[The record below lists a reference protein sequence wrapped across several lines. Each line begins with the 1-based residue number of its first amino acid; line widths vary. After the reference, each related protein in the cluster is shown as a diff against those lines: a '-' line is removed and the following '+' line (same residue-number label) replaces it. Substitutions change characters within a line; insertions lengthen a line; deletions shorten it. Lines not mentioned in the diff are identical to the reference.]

1 MAFLPLYSVTIPGD
15 APSAVASIAPS
26 LQTPRS
32 ACSSCAA
39 AEMRSPDTPE
49 AEPEPSELAE
59 VEFKGRRRLL
69 YSNPSR
75 LPLRLRELVLVTSPY
90 GIDAGHVSALGA
102 TAQRKQALY
111 YNGAQPQE
119 RILRRATPQDQQQ
132 YERNRREELE
142 LLLQARQIA
151 KGFPS
156 LASMKLTDAEWQWDR
171 RRLTLYFTAPQ
182 RVDFRSFVRTLA
194 QRFKTRVE
202 LRQIPARE
210 ETRRLGG
217 LGPCGRELCC
227 ATFLVQLK
235 PVSLQAAR
243 VQQLSMNLLRLSGL
257 CGRLKCCLL
266 YELDFYREALQHY
279 PPLNAIVHTDSGP
292 AKIVK
297 LDLLQERV
305 QLQLQE
311 TGALLTLTHAQ
322 LQELRAQGRIEL
334 PSTPAPPEVLPS
346 EPEEE
351 SLPPEEELE

>member
-1 MAFLPLYSVTIPGD
+1 MAFLPLYSVAIPSD
-15 APSAVASIAPS
+15 APSAADSIAPS

-32 ACSSCAA
+32 GCSSCAA
-39 AEMRSPDTPE
+39 PETHSPDTPT
-49 AEPEPSELAE
+49 AEPSELVE

-69 YSNPSR
+69 CSNPAR
-75 LPLRLRELVLVTSPY
+75 LPLRLRELVLVTSPH

-142 LLLQARQIA
+142 LLLQARQLA
-151 KGFPS
+151 KSFPT

-182 RVDFRSFVRTLA
+182 RVDFRGFVRTLA

-243 VQQLSMNLLRLSGL
+243 IQQLSMNLLRLSGL

-279 PPLNAIVHTDSGP
+279 PPLNAIVHTDAGP

-311 TGALLTLTHAQ
+311 TGALLTLTHTQ

-334 PSTPAPPEVLPS
+334 PSTPAPPETPPS